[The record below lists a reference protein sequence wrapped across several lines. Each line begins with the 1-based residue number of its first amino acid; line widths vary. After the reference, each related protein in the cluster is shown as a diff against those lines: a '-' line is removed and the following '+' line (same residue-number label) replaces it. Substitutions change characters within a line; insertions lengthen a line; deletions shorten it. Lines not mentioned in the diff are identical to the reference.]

1 MSKKII
7 VIGDTNY
14 NSYGLIRSLHR
25 CNADFFFICLG
36 NIEYHPIGY
45 SRYVANS
52 RYFPIQSMDEIWGV
66 LDGLKSL
73 AGEKCIICSHDAG
86 AQWVDANE
94 EILSLDFTTPCR
106 GKKLGRLFDK
116 NAQCELAAKCGL
128 TVPASIVY
136 TIGDQQD
143 FSKLSYP
150 VFIKPM
156 ISTEGS
162 KADMAI
168 CQNQEEL
175 LKALSN
181 SRFTK
186 TFLIQ
191 EYIENGFDVNCIG
204 YHSDVEC
211 AVPCAVHKL
220 RAWPDYCGAAAYGI
234 VKRPEDFGVDVEAIK
249 RVINESGYYGPFSV
263 DLVHSGGKNY
273 FMELNY
279 RNDGNAFGLTCAGV
293 NLYDAFIKDEKA
305 DISKFHSVKMINPA
319 FDFALWRST
328 HNMSFAKWLYQ
339 FLSAK
344 SRLDI
349 SFSDPMPVL
358 WRPIGFILRRLKIKQ
373 A

>member
-1 MSKKII
+1 MSKKVI
-7 VIGDTNY
+7 VIGDNNY
-14 NSYGLIRSLHR
+14 NSYGLIRSLYR
-25 CNADFFFICLG
+25 CKADFFFICLG
-36 NIEYHPIGY
+36 NVKYHPIQY
-45 SRYVANS
+45 SKYVAKN
-52 RYFPIQSMDEIWGV
+52 RFFPIIAMEEIWGI
-66 LDGLKSL
+66 LEKLKGES
-73 AGEKCIICSHDAG
+73 GEKCIICSHDAG
-86 AQWVDANE
+86 AQWVDINE
-94 EILSLDFTTPCR
+94 EKLSLDFTTPCR
-106 GKKLGRLFDK
+106 SKHLGKLFDK
-116 NAQCELAAKCGL
+116 NTQCELAAKCGL
-128 TVPASIVY
+128 NVPASVIY
-136 TIGDQQD
+136 TLGKEQD
-143 FSKLSYP
+143 FSKLPYP

-168 CQNQEEL
+168 CKNQEEL
-175 LKALSN
+175 VNALSN

-204 YHSDVEC
+204 YRSDMEC
-211 AVPCAVHKL
+211 VIPCSVHKL

-249 RVINESGYYGPFSV
+249 KVIIESGYYGPFSV
-263 DLVHSGGKNY
+263 DLVHRRGKNY

-279 RNDGNAFGLTCAGV
+279 RNDGNAFGLTSAGV
-293 NLYDAFIKDEKA
+293 NLYDAFIKNEKV
-305 DISKFHSVKMINPA
+305 DISSFHSVKMINTA

-328 HNMSFAKWLYQ
+328 HNMSFTKWLWQ

-349 SFSDPMPVL
+349 SFRDPMPIL
-358 WRPIGFILRRLKIKQ
+358 MRPIGFILRRLK